1 MMKFVS
7 SMLVSLMLVFVLFSV
22 FWATIF
28 SGYIQ
33 YYGIA
38 VFFNPFFMNV
48 FNPYA
53 FAFFVAIFGIG
64 FVIPFI
70 NKLFKLLFIAL
81 LGGTLLLFIPQFGKT
96 AGEILLSK
104 EYTLD
109 INERAQNVRGL
120 YEDKGY
126 IVYLKE
132 DSDDFETRKRNLVYY
147 QKPTQE

>member
-1 MMKFVS
+1 MKFVS
-7 SMLVSLMLVFVLFSV
+7 SMLVSLLLIFLLFSV

-38 VFFNPFFMNV
+38 VFFNPFFINV

-53 FAFFVAIFGIG
+53 FILLVAIFGIG
-64 FVIPFI
+64 FVIPLI
-70 NKLFKLLFIAL
+70 DKLFKLLFIAL
-81 LGGTLLLFIPQFGKT
+81 LIGAVALFIPQFGKT

-104 EYTLD
+104 EYALSIDGHT
-109 INERAQNVRGL
+109 QNVRGL
-120 YEDKGY
+120 YEDRGY
-126 IVYLKE
+126 IIYLKE
-132 DSDDFETRKRNLVYY
+132 DSEDFETRKRNLVYY

>member
-1 MMKFVS
+1 MKFVS
-7 SMLVSLMLVFVLFSV
+7 SMLVSLLLVFLLFSV

-38 VFFNPFFMNV
+38 VFFNPFFINV

-53 FAFFVAIFGIG
+53 FVLLVAIFGIG
-64 FVIPFI
+64 FVIPLI
-70 NKLFKLLFIAL
+70 DKLFKLLFAVF
-81 LGGTLLLFIPQFGKT
+81 LGGAVVLFIPQFGKS

-104 EYTLD
+104 EYTLN
-109 INERAQNVRGL
+109 INGRTQNVRGL

-126 IVYLKE
+126 IVYLSE
-132 DSDDFETRKRNLVYY
+132 DSEDFETRKRNLVYY

>member
-1 MMKFVS
+1 
-7 SMLVSLMLVFVLFSV
+7 MLVSLLLVFLLFSV

-38 VFFNPFFMNV
+38 VFFNPFFINV

-53 FAFFVAIFGIG
+53 FVLLVAIFGIG
-64 FVIPFI
+64 FVIPLI
-70 NKLFKLLFIAL
+70 DKLFKLLFAVF
-81 LGGTLLLFIPQFGKT
+81 LGGAVVLFIPQFGKS

-104 EYTLD
+104 EYTLN
-109 INERAQNVRGL
+109 INGRTQNVRGL

-126 IVYLKE
+126 IVYLSE
-132 DSDDFETRKRNLVYY
+132 DSEDFETRKRNLVYY

>member
-1 MMKFVS
+1 
-7 SMLVSLMLVFVLFSV
+7 MLVSLLLIFLLFSV

-38 VFFNPFFMNV
+38 VFFNPFFINV

-53 FAFFVAIFGIG
+53 FILLVAIFGIG
-64 FVIPFI
+64 FVIPLI

-81 LGGTLLLFIPQFGKT
+81 LIGAVALFIPQFGKA

-104 EYTLD
+104 EYALGIDGHT
-109 INERAQNVRGL
+109 QNVRGL
-120 YEDKGY
+120 YEDRGY

-132 DSDDFETRKRNLVYY
+132 DSKDFETRKRNLVYY

>member
-1 MMKFVS
+1 MKFVS
-7 SMLVSLMLVFVLFSV
+7 SMLVSLLLIFLLFSV

-38 VFFNPFFMNV
+38 VFFNPFFINV

-53 FAFFVAIFGIG
+53 FILLVAIFGIG
-64 FVIPFI
+64 FVIPLI
-70 NKLFKLLFIAL
+70 DKLFKLLFIAL
-81 LGGTLLLFIPQFGKT
+81 LIGAVTLFIPQFGKT

-104 EYTLD
+104 EYALSIDGHT
-109 INERAQNVRGL
+109 QNVRGL
-120 YEDKGY
+120 YEDRSY

-132 DSDDFETRKRNLVYY
+132 DSKDFETRKRNLVYY

>member
-1 MMKFVS
+1 MKIFSSFV
-7 SMLVSLMLVFVLFSV
+7 VSFMLVFLLFCI

-38 VFFNPFFMNV
+38 VFFNPFFFNV

-53 FAFFVAIFGIG
+53 FVFFVAIFGIG
-64 FVIPFI
+64 FVIPFVD
-70 NKLFKLLFIAL
+70 KAFKILFILAL
-81 LGGTLLLFIPQFGKT
+81 MGVMVLFIPQLGRT
-96 AGEILLSK
+96 AGEIFLSK
-104 EYTLD
+104 DYTLS
-109 INERAQNVRGL
+109 IQGEMQTIRGL
-120 YEDKGY
+120 YEDENY

-132 DSDDFETRKRNLVYY
+132 DSEDFETRKRNLVYY

>member
-1 MMKFVS
+1 M
-7 SMLVSLMLVFVLFSV
+7 
-22 FWATIF
+22 
-28 SGYIQ
+28 
-33 YYGIA
+33 
-38 VFFNPFFMNV
+38 FFMNV

-109 INERAQNVRGL
+109 INEHAQNVRGL

>member
-1 MMKFVS
+1 MKFVS
-7 SMLVSLMLVFVLFSV
+7 SMLVSLLLIFLLFSV

-38 VFFNPFFMNV
+38 VFFNPFFINV

-53 FAFFVAIFGIG
+53 FILLVAIFGIG
-64 FVIPFI
+64 FVIPLI

-81 LGGTLLLFIPQFGKT
+81 LIGAVALFIPQFGKT

-104 EYTLD
+104 EYALSIDGHT
-109 INERAQNVRGL
+109 QNVRGL
-120 YEDKGY
+120 YEDRGY
-126 IVYLKE
+126 IIYLKE
-132 DSDDFETRKRNLVYY
+132 DSKDFETRKRNLVYY